1 MCFRTVGFSL
11 TLSVPDTQN
20 IRCEYE
26 ATVAA
31 NPDPAPGEHSHAESG
46 SGGTRNSTTAT
57 QQQQQR
63 STAPFP
69 FLVNFPDRIAEDNVR
84 RATIV
89 HLDTSIGD
97 MRQVQAIL
105 RALAVFL
112 YQENFAER
120 LDVEDEYVLPFA
132 NGVLDLRY
140 GILRPGRPEDMV
152 MRGPSYQWLPGGFCV
167 PSSYELLHTKTLGQQ
182 DYRACDADVNAA
194 EHLLTTLFP
203 GRIAKQS

>member
-1 MCFRTVGFSL
+1 MYVLCSYGQ
-11 TLSVPDTQN
+11 TLCRTQN
-20 IRCEYE
+20 LRFEYE
-26 ATVAA
+26 ANVAA
-31 NPDPAPGEHSHAESG
+31 NPNNSDES
-46 SGGTRNSTTAT
+46 SEEDNEDGGKKKKTKTKTKDKDKDKDKKYNRNKKAGQNDDTASITSTKSNNTRSSTAT
-57 QQQQQR
+57 SAPQR
-63 STAPFP
+63 STAPFS
-69 FLVNFPDRIAEDNVR
+69 FLVNFPDNIDENNMR

-140 GILRPGRPEDMV
+140 GVLRPGRPEDMV
-152 MRGPSYQWLPGGFCV
+152 MRGPSYQWHLGGG
-167 PSSYELLHTKTLGQQ
+167 SET
-182 DYRACDADVNAA
+182 
-194 EHLLTTLFP
+194 
-203 GRIAKQS
+203 

>member
-1 MCFRTVGFSL
+1 M
-11 TLSVPDTQN
+11 
-20 IRCEYE
+20 
-26 ATVAA
+26 AA
-31 NPDPAPGEHSHAESG
+31 NPDASVSAATGNAETSTENG
-46 SGGTRNSTTAT
+46 SGRGTSGTRGSAPN
-57 QQQQQR
+57 QQR

-112 YQENFAER
+112 YQENFADR

-152 MRGPSYQWLPGGFCV
+152 MRGPSYQWHPGV
-167 PSSYELLHTKTLGQQ
+167 SVSKVY
-182 DYRACDADVNAA
+182 
-194 EHLLTTLFP
+194 
-203 GRIAKQS
+203 